1 MTLVK
6 METLRELTRNE
17 LQQRKA
23 ELADEQFNLRMRQ
36 SLKALDNPLR
46 LRHLRREIAKINT
59 LLREDELDIKKLAM
73 TKTTVLGDDAPMK
86 KAKKK

>member
-6 METLRELTRNE
+6 METLRDLTREE
-17 LQQRKA
+17 LLQRKA

-46 LRHLRREIAKINT
+46 LQQIRREIAKIMT
-59 LLREDELDIKKLAM
+59 LIREDELDIRKLAK
-73 TKTTVLGDDAPMK
+73 TKTTVLGSEAADK
-86 KAKKK
+86 KTKKK

>member
-1 MTLVK
+1 MTVVK
-6 METLRELTRNE
+6 IEGLREQTRDE
-17 LQQRKA
+17 LEQKKG

-46 LRHLRREIAKINT
+46 LRQIRREIARIMT
-59 LLREDELDIKKLAM
+59 VLREDDLEIRKLAK
-73 TKTTVLGDDAPMK
+73 TKTTVLGEESPKK

>member
-6 METLRELTRNE
+6 METLRDLTRQE

-46 LRHLRREIAKINT
+46 LQQIRREIAKIMT
-59 LLREDELDIKKLAM
+59 LVREDELDIRKLAK
-73 TKTTVLGDDAPMK
+73 TKTTVLGDEAP
-86 KAKKK
+86 KKKTKKQ